1 MWGPGHRPVTK
12 AAILSRAPLAS
23 PKVTGLLGKT
33 ARVAD
38 HEEAL
43 GCVCRAGLVTRL
55 KEQRLALWSIIA
67 PGKGPRAWLTGSPPF
82 PVSKE
87 GHRPERPGTLAHGD
101 SGRGNSPQPKDT
113 KVRSGG
119 ESLARLPGFERPSEV
134 PPESLC
140 EEASKV
146 DFRRAYVSFAALA
159 KLLNQAQFK
168 EDRLILKTVCV
179 TVISSGGKG

>member
-12 AAILSRAPLAS
+12 AAIPSRAPSAS

-43 GCVCRAGLVTRL
+43 GCVCRAGLATRL
-55 KEQRLALWSIIA
+55 KEQRLTLWSLTA
-67 PGKGPRAWLTGSPPF
+67 PGKEPRAWLTGSPPF

-101 SGRGNSPQPKDT
+101 SGRGNSPQPKAT

-134 PPESLC
+134 PSESPC

-146 DFRRAYVSFAALA
+146 DFKRAYVVNHGF
-159 KLLNQAQFK
+159 
-168 EDRLILKTVCV
+168 
-179 TVISSGGKG
+179 G